1 MQEDK
6 KKQLQVVERLAELFD
21 VAPGKSKASVIAYG
35 ETAEV
40 LQDFEF
46 NNQRPFSALTLRTD
60 QFLHGNSRRIDL
72 ALAKAKNIL
81 KAEEI
86 TLSTDQ
92 QKKVVILL
100 TSGNHSAEKDN
111 VLSSCE
117 EIHELG
123 YQLIVVPFGIY
134 IDLKELSM
142 MIKRPQ
148 ALFPFLSLDEL
159 LSRGVERMAMEIR
172 KNSGLFAVFFIVYFC
187 PHLFCNNA

>member
-1 MQEDK
+1 
-6 KKQLQVVERLAELFD
+6 
-21 VAPGKSKASVIAYG
+21 VIAYG

-40 LQDFEF
+40 LKDFEF
-46 NNQRPFSALTLRTD
+46 NNQRPFSALTLGTD

-72 ALAKAKNIL
+72 ALAKASDIL
-81 KAEEI
+81 KPEEI

-92 QKKVVILL
+92 RKKVVILL
-100 TSGNHSAEKDN
+100 TSGNHSGEKDN

-117 EIHELG
+117 EIHKLG

-159 LSRGVERMAMEIR
+159 LSRGVESMAMEIR
-172 KNSGLFAVFFIVYFC
+172 KNSGLVAVFFCCIFFVPFYSAIM
-187 PHLFCNNA
+187 LNL